1 VAVAVESIQVPWGDG
16 SSNPSSTHASHSAD
30 LERRSWWLYHG
41 FGPRK
46 GTSPSLLHRDVL
58 AMLHTL
64 PQAVNR
70 LFERRAPAIA
80 ALGRM
85 RRFPPVQYGYSRC
98 GSNSVVA
105 ATLTRSPP
113 WVRERY
119 GPAGTKRQ
127 ISSPSSSIAKCIIAI
142 GIDPARDVY
151 VVGSAPVFRR
161 HGHPR
166 RRCGVGL
173 AIDLGDLILPIP
185 DAKSR
190 LIRAGGTADAGGADY
205 QRAGCLVGARGRA
218 RDAEA
223 RLKIRTAPMGR
234 FRRFQIGTGFQCE
247 CDARSPIAE

>member
-58 AMLHTL
+58 AMLQTL

-70 LFERRAPAIA
+70 LFERRARAIA
-80 ALGRM
+80 ALARM

-127 ISSPSSSIAKCIIAI
+127 ISSPSSSIAKCN
-142 GIDPARDVY
+142 
-151 VVGSAPVFRR
+151 R
-161 HGHPR
+161 HR
-166 RRCGVGL
+166 N
-173 AIDLGDLILPIP
+173 
-185 DAKSR
+185 
-190 LIRAGGTADAGGADY
+190 
-205 QRAGCLVGARGRA
+205 
-218 RDAEA
+218 
-223 RLKIRTAPMGR
+223 
-234 FRRFQIGTGFQCE
+234 
-247 CDARSPIAE
+247 